1 MSKIIKIDE
10 VMRMYKVFTSLYD
23 SMYFY
28 SNSIK
33 NFANHYNI
41 SLNLA
46 KKIIQMGRIRSWIK
60 I

>member
-46 KKIIQMGRIRSWIK
+46 KKIIQMGRIRS
-60 I
+60 